1 GVLQAASL
9 GADAPDD
16 DGDPFLFTRAQLPKR
31 MPASAVAAVTAI
43 PQDPVLFGS
52 SLWFNIDP
60 FNQHLDA
67 ALWEALGAV
76 QLKGK
81 VGALQSGLEASM
93 SEFGE
98 NFSVGQLQ
106 LLCLARWVTAIP
118 QDPVLFGS
126 SLWFNIDPFN
136 QHLDAALWEALGAVQ
151 LKGKVGALQSGLEAS
166 MSEFG
171 ENFSVGQLQLL
182 CLARWVGGLLCC
194 CALLRAA

>member
-1 GVLQAASL
+1 MPGPA
-9 GADAPDD
+9 
-16 DGDPFLFTRAQLPKR
+16 
-31 MPASAVAAVTAI
+31 MPAPSMPPPPI
-43 PQDPVLFGS
+43 PPPPVPPPVPLPPVPPPLMS
-52 SLWFNIDP
+52 PLPMLRRPN
-60 FNQHLDA
+60 
-67 ALWEALGAV
+67 
-76 QLKGK
+76 GK
-81 VGALQSGLEASM
+81 VYVVLIGHRVTDKWELHQVMLAFRNMTGGHGAEDI
-93 SEFGE
+93 
-98 NFSVGQLQ
+98 VK
-106 LLCLARWVTAIP
+106 VTAIP